1 MREGVDPTTATGMN
15 TMTPAQQQREIAR
28 QAREMRRGPAG
39 GRTRAQGAQA
49 KAKADAD
56 RARQRSIDSALRTG
70 GKVVTSKAGQDLIR
84 GIFGTLFGGGKS
96 K

>member
-1 MREGVDPTTATGMN
+1 MN

-28 QAREMRRGPAG
+28 QAREIAA
-39 GRTRAQGAQA
+39 AQKAAERERKAQA